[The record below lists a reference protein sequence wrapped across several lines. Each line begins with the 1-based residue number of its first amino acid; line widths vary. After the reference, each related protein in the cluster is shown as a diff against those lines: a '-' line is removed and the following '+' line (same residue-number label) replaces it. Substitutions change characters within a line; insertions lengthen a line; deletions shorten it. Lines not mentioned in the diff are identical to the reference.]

1 MSFYIGSN
9 PISLVFSKMGN
20 IEFLGVLI
28 ICSIFLSII
37 VFGVSYIVGVK
48 LPDIEKVSVY
58 ECGFDPFGS
67 SRVPFSVK
75 FFLVGIL
82 FLIFD
87 LEISFLFPWCVVLNQ
102 IPLLGVWVMYL
113 FLIVLTIGLIYEW
126 VWGGLEWKEDGF

>member
-1 MSFYIGSN
+1 MWVQFLLISN
-9 PISLVFSKMGN
+9 ISIKGGGGKCGQMIN
-20 IEFLGVLI
+20 IEYLSIFVLI
-28 ICSIFLSII
+28 LCSIVLSTII
-37 VFGVSYIVGVK
+37 SGVSYIVGVK

-87 LEISFLFPWCVVLNQ
+87 IEISFLFP
-102 IPLLGVWVMYL
+102 
-113 FLIVLTIGLIYEW
+113 
-126 VWGGLEWKEDGF
+126 

>member
-1 MSFYIGSN
+1 
-9 PISLVFSKMGN
+9 MGVEEN
-20 IEFLGVLI
+20 MEFWGIFWLI
-28 ICSIFLSII
+28 LCSIVLSTII
-37 VFGVSYIVGVK
+37 SGASYIVGVK
-48 LPDIEKVSVY
+48 QPDIEKVSVY

-102 IPLLGVWVMYL
+102 INILGVWVMYL
-113 FLIVLTIGLIYEW
+113 FLIILTIGLIYEW
-126 VWGGLEWKEDGF
+126 VRGGLEWE